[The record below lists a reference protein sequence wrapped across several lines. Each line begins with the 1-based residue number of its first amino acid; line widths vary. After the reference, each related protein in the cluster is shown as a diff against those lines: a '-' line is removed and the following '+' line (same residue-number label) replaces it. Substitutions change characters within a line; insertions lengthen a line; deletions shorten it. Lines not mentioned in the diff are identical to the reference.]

1 MKNLKNLLCVIAAGA
16 LFASCEKET
25 LISENEPAAF
35 GSSTEQTISKED
47 LETISSL
54 HFNPSGAEMIDFL
67 LPDGSTKPSFLIEG
81 DILMDPEQLEA
92 MSPAEITNKQ
102 FRIYNLVYSPRNVN
116 VIGFTGGGGQGLTSK
131 QRTALQ
137 RAINNYNSLSI
148 GLNFTLTFGTN
159 YDPYDIVVYQNPNGR
174 QVV

>member
-1 MKNLKNLLCVIAAGA
+1 MKIPKQLLCIIATGA
-16 LFASCEKET
+16 LFASCEKEYLT
-25 LISENEPAAF
+25 SENELASMD
-35 GSSTEQTISKED
+35 SSTEQKVSKED
-47 LETISSL
+47 LKVISSL
-54 HFNPSGAEMIDFL
+54 HFNPSGAEMIDLL

-81 DILMDPEQLEA
+81 DILIDQEQLET

-102 FRIYNLVYSPRNVN
+102 YRTYNLVYSPRNVN

-137 RAINNYNSLSI
+137 RTINNYNSLSI

-159 YDPYDIVVYQNPNGR
+159 
-174 QVV
+174 